1 MTNQVQIELYP
12 LGCTLSVETGTPLQ
26 DVLFPYGVEFP
37 CGGQGMCRGCRIKL
51 LKGNL
56 PVTSEQQHTLTPEER
71 AAGWRLACQC
81 NADTDLVIALEQW
94 DVSILADQ
102 TQFEFT
108 PRDGYGIAIDVGT
121 TTIAAQLLDLR
132 SGSILAVA
140 GTLNPQAQYGQDI
153 MSRVN
158 YAVEHKTEEKL
169 TLLVRNEI
177 KNIISQLIQSA
188 SIPESQLKQ
197 IILVGNTVMYH
208 LFCGIDPA
216 PLSHYPFEPEETDI
230 QHLSSHT
237 LDWDLPGN
245 PEICFIS
252 CLGGFVGSDLLA
264 GIFALKMHESD
275 SLTVLMDLGTNG
287 EIVIGSR
294 ERIVCASTAAG
305 PAFEGARIS
314 MGMRAAT
321 GAIAGVQ
328 IKNKEMEYHVLGNVT
343 PKGICG
349 SGLVDTVAAG
359 LTLGKIK
366 SNGRFCNKEKELLLV
381 TPVTLIQ
388 RDIRELQLAKGAI
401 AAGVRILLNYM
412 QIHESELDRLH
423 LAGAFGNYINPKS
436 AQRIG
441 LIKFPTEK
449 IVPFGNTA
457 LLGAKLL
464 LFQKDG
470 PEAICQTIKQRTEHI
485 SLNEYP
491 QFEDIYIDEM
501 TFPEED

>member
-1 MTNQVQIELYP
+1 MTSQVQIELYP
-12 LGCTLSVETGTPLQ
+12 LGCKLTVEKGAPLQ

-56 PVTSEQQHTLTPEER
+56 PVTSEQQHTLTSDEL

-81 NADTDLVIALEQW
+81 NAETDLVIALEQW
-94 DVSILADQ
+94 DISILADQ

-108 PRDGYGIAIDVGT
+108 PRDGFGIAIDVGT
-121 TTIAAQLLDLR
+121 TTIAAQLLDMR

-140 GTLNPQAQYGQDI
+140 GTLNPQAQFGQDI
-153 MSRVN
+153 MSRVH
-158 YAVEHKTEEKL
+158 YAVEHDNDGKL
-169 TLLVRNEI
+169 TLLIRNEI
-177 KNIISQLIQSA
+177 RNIIYQLIQSA
-188 SIPESQLKQ
+188 SIPENQLKQ

-216 PLSHYPFEPEETDI
+216 PLSHYPFEPEQTDI
-230 QHLSSHT
+230 QYLSNHA
-237 LDWDLPGN
+237 LDWDLSSN

-264 GIFALKMHESD
+264 GIFALKMHERD
-275 SLTVLMDLGTNG
+275 SRTALMDLGTNG

-314 MGMRAAT
+314 MGMRAST
-321 GAIAGVQ
+321 GAISSVR
-328 IKNKEMEYHVLGNVT
+328 IKNNEMEYHVLGNVF

-359 LTLGKIK
+359 LTLGKIE
-366 SNGRFCNKEKELLLV
+366 SNGRFSNKEKELLLAS
-381 TPVTLIQ
+381 PVRLLQ

-401 AAGVRILLNYM
+401 AAGVRILLNHM
-412 QIHESELDRLH
+412 DIHESELSRLY

-441 LIKFPTEK
+441 LIKFPTDK

-470 PEAICQTIKQRTEHI
+470 PEAICQMIKQKTEHI

-491 QFEDIYIDEM
+491 QFENIYIEEM
-501 TFPEED
+501 RFPDAD